1 MKGTY
6 RVIVEV
12 KVNLALCL
20 WPIVWLVS
28 LLV

>member
-1 MKGTY
+1 MPWKPQ
-6 RVIVEV
+6 VKVEV

-20 WPIVWLVS
+20 WPIVWFLS